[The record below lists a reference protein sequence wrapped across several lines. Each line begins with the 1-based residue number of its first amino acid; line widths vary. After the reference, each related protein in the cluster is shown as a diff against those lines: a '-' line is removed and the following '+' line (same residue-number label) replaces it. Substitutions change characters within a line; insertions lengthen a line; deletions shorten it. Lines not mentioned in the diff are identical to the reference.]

1 MHASDALD
9 HKNGGNWLKINN
21 LIVMMKVETVGDVYF
36 STACWGCPGE
46 RAVKQVCCY

>member
-36 STACWGCPGE
+36 FDCLLGLSGRKG
-46 RAVKQVCCY
+46 R